1 MITGIKIR
9 LHMQLIKKQN
19 KININKE
26 IKKQKPSAHYVERRN
41 KTYQQNKQQNMS
53 LMSTSISTSD
63 QKKIVK
69 SFMENKALG
78 KNNNIKY

>member
-41 KTYQQNKQQNMS
+41 KTYQQNK
-53 LMSTSISTSD
+53 
-63 QKKIVK
+63 
-69 SFMENKALG
+69 
-78 KNNNIKY
+78 

>member
-41 KTYQQNKQQNMS
+41 KKYQQNKQQNMS

-63 QKKIVK
+63 
-69 SFMENKALG
+69 
-78 KNNNIKY
+78 

>member
-26 IKKQKPSAHYVERRN
+26 IKKQKPSAQYVERRN
-41 KTYQQNKQQNMS
+41 KTYHKNKQQNMS
-53 LMSTSISTSD
+53 LISTSISTSD
-63 QKKIVK
+63 
-69 SFMENKALG
+69 
-78 KNNNIKY
+78 

>member
-63 QKKIVK
+63 
-69 SFMENKALG
+69 
-78 KNNNIKY
+78 

>member
-19 KININKE
+19 KININKK

-63 QKKIVK
+63 
-69 SFMENKALG
+69 
-78 KNNNIKY
+78 